1 VTSLLLVLRLAVR
14 SLLAHRAK
22 SFIVGTLLLVGTYAV
37 AMGNAL
43 LDSVEA
49 GMERVVT
56 GSLAGQYQV
65 YAADAH
71 DPLQLFG
78 GFGLGS
84 TDIGEIER
92 FEDVKAAL
100 STVSHVRA
108 VVPMGITNVTVFGRN
123 DIDQVLSEL
132 RDAVQRKDRA
142 KQEALVSRAQRIVA
156 ELARES
162 DLQKSLVDPAAY
174 AKEREVVIRAASSA
188 FWSDFENDPLAA
200 LDFLDTRIAPLA
212 SDGRLL
218 YLRMVGTDPTQ
229 FAQSFDRFHIV
240 LGENIPPG
248 KPGFLFSHRTYEE
261 LIKNPVAAELSR
273 IHQAVQDGE
282 SIAGDPLLKERVDR
296 NAKQYRRISFQLD
309 PVEAA
314 QLTDWLRTTLSETGD
329 LDTLLKKFLTVT
341 DGNVAERHAQFQEQI
356 APRIRLYEVAVG
368 EMITL
373 RGFTRSG
380 YLKAVN
386 VPVYGTYEFTGLEE
400 AGLQSASNLAD
411 LGTFRDLYGKM
422 SELTRSELST
432 IRDSAGVQD
441 IAREDAEAALFGG
454 GAPPVVEGAVG
465 SIEVDLASAA
475 QVAPEERSYPPEELQ
490 RGLVLNAAIVLDD
503 PSRAHH
509 VRGELENVARALGL
523 QVVDWQTAS
532 GTIGQFITVMR
543 LVLVI
548 ALGII
553 FLVALII
560 VNNAMV
566 MATLDR
572 VPEIGTLRA
581 IGAQRRFVLGL
592 FLAETAILGL
602 FTGAIGA
609 GLAVATITWL
619 GKVGLPAPD
628 GILVLLFGG
637 PRLYPTIGA
646 DDVLF
651 ATLTITLV
659 AVLSTLYPARLAA
672 RVPPIVAM
680 QGQE

>member
-1 VTSLLLVLRLAVR
+1 VTTAILVLRLAVR

-22 SFIVGTLLLVGTYAV
+22 SLIVGTLLLVGTYAV

-43 LDSVEA
+43 LDSVESS
-49 GMERVVT
+49 MERVVT

-78 GFGLGS
+78 GFGMGS

-92 FEDVKAAL
+92 FEDAKAAL

-123 DIDQVLSEL
+123 DIDQVLSDL
-132 RDAVQRKDRA
+132 RDAVQRRDKGT
-142 KQEALVSRAQRIVA
+142 QEALVARAQRIVS

-162 DLQKSLVDPAAY
+162 DLQKSLVDPTSY
-174 AKEREVVIRAASSA
+174 DKEREAVIRAASSA
-188 FWSDFENDPLAA
+188 FWADFEDDPLAA
-200 LDFLDTRIAPLA
+200 LDFLDSRIAPLA

-218 YLRMVGTDPTQ
+218 YLRAVGTDPVQ
-229 FAQSFDRFHIV
+229 FAQSFDRFHVV

-261 LIKNPVAAELSR
+261 LIKNPVAAELDR
-273 IHQAVQDGE
+273 LLRAVQDGE

-309 PVEAA
+309 PIEAA
-314 QLTDWLRTTLSETGD
+314 QLTDWLRTTLSESGD
-329 LDTLLKKFLTVT
+329 LDALLKKFLTVS
-341 DGNVAERHAQFQEQI
+341 DANVAERHAQFQEQI
-356 APRIRLYEVAVG
+356 APKIRLYEVAVG
-368 EMITL
+368 ETITL
-373 RGFTRSG
+373 RGFTKSG

-400 AGLQSASNLAD
+400 AGLQSASNLTD
-411 LGTFRDLYGKM
+411 LVTFRDLYGKM

-432 IRDSAGVQD
+432 IRDSVGV
-441 IAREDAEAALFGG
+441 AELSREEAEAALFGG
-454 GAPPVVEGAVG
+454 DAPVVGEGSLG
-465 SIEVDLASAA
+465 SIEVDLGAVTATDPR
-475 QVAPEERSYPPEELQ
+475 QRSYPPEELQ
-490 RGLVLNAAIVLDD
+490 RGLALNAAIVLDD
-503 PSRAHH
+503 PANASRM
-509 VRGELENVARALGL
+509 RGELENVARAHRL

-532 GTIGQFITVMR
+532 GAIGQFITVMR
-543 LVLVI
+543 LVLWV

-581 IGAQRRFVLGL
+581 IGAQRRLVLGL

-602 FTGAIGA
+602 FAGVIGA
-609 GLAVATITWL
+609 GLAVATISWL
-619 GKVGLPAPD
+619 GNVGVPAPS

-646 DDVLF
+646 DDVMF

-680 QGQE
+680 QGRE